1 MSAADTPFRGLPT
14 PALGAAEIALNRYIG
29 QDPRALERAAALAG
43 RSLTVCFSDFRLAVT
58 FIAETHGMQLV
69 GLPEGEPDV
78 RLTGRSTAFGRVFFA
93 SRDAGRGQSIAGAGL
108 RIEGDIGIAQ
118 QFADL
123 FAGVDFNLG
132 DLIDARLGPVPAY
145 FAEQGL
151 KTARSFFGRLR
162 RELPEQAAEYLREES
177 RDVIGGWEH
186 ERFADDVATLRD
198 DVERIAA
205 RVRRLQKT
213 PR

>member
-1 MSAADTPFRGLPT
+1 MSAAGTSFRSLPT
-14 PALGAAEIALNRYIG
+14 PARGAAEIALNRYIG
-29 QDPRALERAAALAG
+29 QDAKALERAAALAG
-43 RSLTVCFSDFRLAVT
+43 RSLTVCFADIGLAVT
-58 FIAETHGMQLV
+58 FTAETHGMQIT
-69 GLPEGEPDV
+69 GLPEVEPDV
-78 RLTGRSTAFGRVFFA
+78 RLTGRSTAFARVFFA
-93 SRDAGRGQSIAGAGL
+93 SREAGRGQSIAGAGL

-123 FAGVDFNLG
+123 FSGVDFNMG

-151 KTARSFFGRLR
+151 KSARSFFGRLR

-186 ERFADDVATLRD
+186 ERFAVDIGTLRD
-198 DVERIAA
+198 DVERMAA
-205 RVRRLQKT
+205 RIRRLEKT